1 MDAPLL
7 TDVVFTDIYA
17 LYQHIRHIDH
27 REEGKQYL
35 CKFEKQ
41 LYASHHP
48 DPTLPLDIL
57 DQQLQKHQ
65 ECVAIRKKEDN
76 EAFQYAEEI
85 GLIYGSADVGYVD
98 EIGLIYGSAGKS
110 KILLANWQKL
120 EHLEKITM
128 LSDITGQHHTWVG
141 ESGHADH
148 ENHTTPNV
156 LIRARRKWTL
166 NNHPDKTQCPDEK
179 KVREEKMKQMDLREI
194 TFKNW
199 LVGESQQRWKKLE
212 GIWKIKG
219 DNARKAVIDSLRL
232 YESEKTDQHLQ
243 DVKCRAREAF
253 AQYSSLS
260 FFYWDVVQQA
270 AAHKTVQKNLES
282 LFDLMCKSFPNGPPE
297 AVLESSVVDCVLNL
311 EEHLLGVLLV

>member
-1 MDAPLL
+1 MDPPPL
-7 TDVVFTDIYA
+7 TEVVFTDIYA

-27 REEGKQYL
+27 REERKQYL
-35 CKFEKQ
+35 CEFDKQ
-41 LYASHHP
+41 LKASHHP
-48 DPTLPLDIL
+48 DPTLPLAIL

-65 ECVAIRKKEDN
+65 ECVAIRKKEDS

-85 GLIYGSADVGYVD
+85 GLIYGSAELGHAD
-98 EIGLIYGSAGKS
+98 EIGLIYGSGQRKL
-110 KILLANWQKL
+110 LLANWQKL
-120 EHLEKITM
+120 EHLEKMTM

-156 LIRARRKWTL
+156 LIRARRKWKL

-179 KVREEKMKQMDLREI
+179 EVREEKMKQMDLREI

-212 GIWKIKG
+212 GIWKTNG

-253 AQYSSLS
+253 AQYSALS

-270 AAHKTVQKNLES
+270 AAHKTVEKNLES
-282 LFDLMCKSFPNGPPE
+282 LENLMFKSFPNGPPG
-297 AVLESSVVDCVLNL
+297 AVPEVS
-311 EEHLLGVLLV
+311 